1 MENTPDENTS
11 NETTNTEAPPP
22 VEDTATPQASELTKD
37 DKLFGM
43 LCHLTALAGFILP
56 IAGVVLGPLVIWMIK
71 KNEMPFADDQGK
83 EALNFNITMLI
94 AGFVSFLLVAVA
106 IGAILLPVVVIYWL
120 IYTIIASMKANEGVY
135 YRYPIAIRF
144 IK

>member
-11 NETTNTEAPPP
+11 NETPNTEAPPP
-22 VEDTATPQASELTKD
+22 VEDTATPQATELTKD

-43 LCHLTALAGFILP
+43 LCHLTALAGLLTGGIGA
-56 IAGVVLGPLVIWMIK
+56 IIGPLVVWMIK
-71 KNEMPFADDQGK
+71 KNEMPFVDDQGK
-83 EALNFNITMLI
+83 EALNFNITVFI
-94 AGFVSFLLVAVA
+94 AAFVAFLLIAVA
-106 IGAILLPVVVIYWL
+106 IGAILLPAVGIYWL

>member
-11 NETTNTEAPPP
+11 NETPNTEAPPP
-22 VEDTATPQASELTKD
+22 VEDTVTPQATELTKD

-43 LCHLTALAGFILP
+43 LCHLTALAGLLTGGIGA
-56 IAGVVLGPLVIWMIK
+56 IIGPLVVWMIK
-71 KNEMPFADDQGK
+71 KNEMPFVDDQGK
-83 EALNFNITMLI
+83 EALNFNITVFIAAFVAFLLI
-94 AGFVSFLLVAVA
+94 AIA
-106 IGAILLPVVVIYWL
+106 IGAILLPAVGIYWL